1 MTSIAIRKP
10 RWHSVCGGRARCPEH
25 HTTVRHAVVVPSWLK
40 KQKRPTA
47 DVKDDTVRRRDTD
60 GSIVDCSASKTH
72 LTSPPQAFARVH
84 SVRWLDTSALT
95 RSNRTSLST
104 SCSRLASSDFCLE
117 LRFGLPAMRE

>member
-47 DVKDDTVRRRDTD
+47 DVKDDTVVVEILMHPS
-60 GSIVDCSASKTH
+60 SIALHLK
-72 LTSPPQAFARVH
+72 LTSPQEYILCVG
-84 SVRWLDTSALT
+84 WI
-95 RSNRTSLST
+95 
-104 SCSRLASSDFCLE
+104 RL
-117 LRFGLPAMRE
+117 R